1 MPQAWLGTVA
11 WNRASNEMMLMT
23 VELNGLVFHPVEAQ
37 TVILGS
43 TKGGWMYAG
52 QRPCHEVKLPSFFVM
67 GQPLNER
74 EVATAMGVPLTDQVG
89 DRPMETLTSI
99 DVHELAQ
106 HLMESEDFKQ
116 KIEELPGRWEVRPLT
131 QSEWQAAAQGGILN
145 LPPGCTERLADAPA
159 SNHRGAMMDGR
170 PRPNELLGPAS
181 QHVAAIAVHPK
192 NRTITAMTSLPHD
205 RPLPNVVARL
215 ALSPLREGSEKRV
228 PETTDRWG
236 NLRSELLWTTLLG
249 IVPSFLIPVLR
260 GMGDYA
266 TEGWVNL
273 LFGGLCAGFLTG
285 AVWRPQRPML
295 RYDDVS

>member
-1 MPQAWLGTVA
+1 MVV
-11 WNRASNEMMLMT
+11 S
-23 VELNGLVFHPVEAQ
+23 VELSGLAFHPVEAQ
-37 TVILGS
+37 TVVLGT

-67 GQPLNER
+67 AQPLTER
-74 EVATAMGVPLTDQVG
+74 EVAAAMGVPVTDQDG
-89 DRPMETLTSI
+89 ERPMETLTSI
-99 DVHELAQ
+99 DVRELSQ
-106 HLMESEDFKQ
+106 HLMQSQDFKQ
-116 KIEELPGRWEVRPLT
+116 TCEALPGRWEVRALT
-131 QSEWQAAAQGGILN
+131 QSEWQAAAKSGILH
-145 LPPGCTERLADAPA
+145 LPRGCTERLADAPA

-181 QHVAAIAVHPK
+181 QHMAAIAVHPK
-192 NRTITAMTSLPHD
+192 NTKITAMTSIPHD

-215 ALSPLREGSEKRV
+215 ALSPLREEKEKRV

-249 IVPSFLIPVLR
+249 IIPSFMIPVLR